1 MSKPV
6 IVCVD
11 DEYTILDSLKIEL
24 KKALGNDY
32 LIETAEDGEEAIEL
46 FEDLIEEQ
54 SDIPL
59 IISDYLM
66 PNMKG
71 DEVLKEIHQLSP
83 KTLKVMLT
91 GQADINAVGNA
102 IKHAKLYRY
111 ISKPWEAED
120 LRLTVKEAIH
130 SYQQEKRVSEQ
141 HQILEA
147 LNREQAELIQKLQVS
162 EAQTRAIVLAAAD
175 GIITVNMQGII
186 EMINPALETMFGYTQ
201 KELIGQNV
209 SILMPADIA
218 QQHDGFLEAYTQT
231 GKKHII
237 DSTRE
242 LEGRRKNGETFPL
255 ELSVREAHLGSR
267 QLFVGILHDITERKQ
282 AEAILRLTQHS
293 VNYAA
298 DSILWVNQTGQI
310 LYANDS
316 AACGLDYT
324 QDELLTKNISDIDIS
339 TTAEAWQEYWG
350 YLINQGSL
358 SFESQY
364 EAKNGQVFPV
374 ETTLNYLE
382 YDNKAYAF
390 AFTRDITE
398 RKQAE
403 EERLKAAY
411 EIFQLNKAYERF
423 VPSAFLSL
431 LDKASI
437 VEVELGDQV
446 KKEMTVLFSDI
457 RGFTPLSEQ
466 MSPKEVFD
474 FINIYLSRMEPII
487 LEYQGVIDKYIGDA
501 IMALFPKSA
510 DDAIQG
516 SVQMLKTLVEH
527 NKRLAADDLPQIQ
540 IGIGLNTGPLILGT
554 IGGKNRMEGTVIAD
568 AVNLSARVESLTKI
582 YGTPLL
588 ITEYTHLKLANPHQ
602 YHIRVIDAV
611 QVKGK
616 SYEVTV
622 YEIYD
627 ADSPEI
633 IQLKDQTLEDF
644 ETGFLFYHIGKFEY
658 AQRLFQNV
666 LEINPQDKAAQVYIN
681 RIEQHFSDC

>member
-24 KKALGNDY
+24 KKALSNDY

-46 FEDLIEEQ
+46 IEDLIEEQ

-71 DEVLKEIHQLSP
+71 DEVLKEIHRLSP
-83 KTLKVMLT
+83 KTLKIMLT

-102 IKHAKLYRY
+102 IKHANLYRY

-120 LRLTVKEAIH
+120 LRLTVKEAIY
-130 SYQQEKRVSEQ
+130 SYQQEKVVSEQ
-141 HQILEA
+141 HQALEE
-147 LNREQAELIQKLQVS
+147 LNHEQAELIQKLQIS

-175 GIITVNMQGII
+175 GIITVNTQGVI
-186 EMINPALETMFGYTQ
+186 EMVNPALELMFGYTQ
-201 KELIGQNV
+201 KELVGQNV
-209 SILMPADIA
+209 SILMPLITA
-218 QQHDGFLEAYTQT
+218 QQHDGYLENYIKT

-237 DSTRE
+237 DNTRE
-242 LEGRRKNGETFPL
+242 LEGQRKNGDTFPL
-255 ELSVREAHLGSR
+255 ELSVREAHLGTR
-267 QLFVGILHDITERKQ
+267 QLFVGILHDISERKQ

-298 DSILWVNQTGQI
+298 DSILWINQTGQI

-316 AACGLDYT
+316 AAHSLDYS
-324 QDELLTKNISDIDIS
+324 QDELLTKNISDIDIN
-339 TTAEAWQEYWG
+339 TTEDIWQEYWDN
-350 YLINQGSL
+350 LVEQGSF
-358 SFESQY
+358 SFESQH
-364 EAKNGQVFPV
+364 EAKDGRIFPV
-374 ETTLNYLE
+374 EKTLNYLE

-390 AFTRDITE
+390 AFARDITE

-411 EIFQLNKAYERF
+411 EIFQLNKSYERF

-431 LDKASI
+431 LDKSSI
-437 VEVELGDQV
+437 IDVELGDQV

-487 LEYQGVIDKYIGDA
+487 LEHQGVIDKYIGDA
-501 IMALFPKSA
+501 IMALFPKNA

-527 NKRLAADDLPQIQ
+527 NKRLQADDLPEIQ

-554 IGGKNRMEGTVIAD
+554 IGGENRMEGTVIAD
-568 AVNLSARVESLTKI
+568 AVNLAARVESLTKV

-588 ITEYTHLKLANPHQ
+588 ITEYTHVKLADPNQ
-602 YHIRVIDAV
+602 YHIRVIDAA

-627 ADSPEI
+627 ADSPETI
-633 IQLKDQTLEDF
+633 KLKDQTLEDF

-658 AQRLFQNV
+658 AQLLFQNV
-666 LEINPQDKAAQVYIN
+666 LEINPQDKAAQVYIQ
-681 RIEQHFSDC
+681 RIEQHLGRC